1 MYKDLANTN
10 NLEHHIITVG
20 MGLYCVQS
28 MEDLPFYNR
37 QGKLISVKPFV
48 SENAQLGVINIIDRG
63 QSYEQMTQEIKT
75 KVNESVKNMRKHNK

>member
-10 NLEHHIITVG
+10 NLEPHIITVG
-20 MGLYCVQS
+20 MGWYCVQS

-48 SENAQLGVINIIDRG
+48 SENSQLEVIHIIDRG
-63 QSYEQMTQEIKT
+63 QSFEQMIQEIKT
-75 KVNESVKNMRKHNK
+75 KIIENE